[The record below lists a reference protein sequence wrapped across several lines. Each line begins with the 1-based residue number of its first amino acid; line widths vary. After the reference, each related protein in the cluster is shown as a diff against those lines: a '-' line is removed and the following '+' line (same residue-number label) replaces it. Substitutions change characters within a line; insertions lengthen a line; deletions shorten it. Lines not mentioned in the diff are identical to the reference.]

1 MHQSETGKNKG
12 TNKQK
17 LGTGQRVHKVGKEE
31 VRGTEGKPK

>member
-1 MHQSETGKNKG
+1 MHQSETEKNKG

-17 LGTGQRVHKVGKEE
+17 LGTGQRAHTVEKEV